1 MAAAAETA
9 AAETAADETAADE
22 TAAAET
28 AAGTAAAGTAAAGTA
43 PMRVDVPRAAT
54 LGATAGATGLQT
66 RARLPGW
73 RTGTRAPPPL
83 KSRRPRPFK
92 DASRRSRAEKA
103 RSRRLV
109 HPPNVTIETAAGA
122 ATETRS
128 GTGCVRAGDDG
139 TRTAS

>member
-1 MAAAAETA
+1 MAVAAGTAAAETAAAETAAAETA
-9 AAETAADETAADE
+9 AAETAADETAA
-22 TAAAET
+22 AE
-28 AAGTAAAGTAAAGTA
+28 TA

-73 RTGTRAPPPL
+73 RTGTRAPPRL